1 MAKQWQ
7 LKNAVPEE
15 ILEQF
20 PEISPLQT
28 QLLYNIGLSD
38 PDRVDWFLNPDYHN
52 LYDPY
57 LFGEMRIAVDRVW
70 EAIKNQE
77 KILVYGDYD
86 ADAVTANA
94 VLHQTFRYLGVE
106 VESYIPDRFAEG
118 YGLNLEAF
126 QKIKDSG
133 AKVVI
138 TVDCGTNSVEE
149 AKFCKANGIDL
160 IITDHH
166 EITGDIPDSYA
177 LVNPKNPNELYPE
190 KQITGV
196 GVAYKFAKALLS
208 EHEKVIEQKQIDPER
223 YNSEWDKW
231 LLDLV
236 AIGTIADCHSLLGEN
251 RILVKFGLKV
261 LLNTRW
267 LGLRL
272 LIENAGLDFTKKLPD
287 STTIGFNIAPRI
299 NAAGRLEH
307 ADIALKLLTTTDYAE
322 GIDLANRI
330 EEINR
335 RRQDITARIVSE
347 AKEKAEVIRARKF
360 LVLADSAWP
369 KGVVGIVAGKL
380 ADHYKKPVIIMEK
393 GESESTGSART
404 ARGFDVVSA
413 LIAVK
418 DNIKKFGGHK
428 EAAGLTV
435 ENDKFDQF
443 YMELLK
449 YTDQHWPEELPPA
462 ILEIDATLQEKDLN
476 FERYAEIEVF
486 EPYGAGNPKPKFMLE
501 DCTVMS
507 HRLVGASGQHL
518 QLTVLCNETLLD
530 CIGFSMSYLSAQL
543 EQATEISIAGE
554 LMVDTWNGTKKLKM
568 RLIDVKIKEE
578 VVAPEVSSVVEE
590 ELTNNIDSQN
600 ESIPTTQEIMA

>member
-347 AKEKAEVIRARKF
+347 AKEKAEVIRDRKF